1 MAAITQFAKW
11 QLALA
16 IGHAVTAAIVF
27 GVYAVHNKTA
37 WIAPVHATY
46 TMWSCTKNKTS
57 CVPTEY
63 RQALDSDVS
72 IGILVMSFSVF
83 SGMHHA
89 VMCSTQYAD
98 HVFETGVNLARWAD
112 YAMSASLM
120 LLVNHIMFYAAP
132 SVVEVVTVPCIQ
144 FLVIVAGFGS
154 EALWAV
160 APRES
165 KRPHHHTILFACA
178 CLPLVLLFGVQF
190 LSMATSLST
199 EFAHPSS
206 APVLAPAV
214 TDPNNPPDIVFAFV
228 AFVAVCFAA
237 FAVVH
242 GCKIRGRKS
251 IERCKFYEAVY
262 GLLSFFTKIPLACLF
277 AGTMASRESEAD
289 KTGLYVFAIGVVVSA
304 GFGAAMYWTYVRHII
319 IDNQKNL

>member
-1 MAAITQFAKW
+1 METTGKFAKW

-16 IGHAVTAAIVF
+16 IGHAVTAATVF
-27 GVYAVHNKTA
+27 AVYASNNKPA

-46 TMWSCTKNKTS
+46 TMWSCANNKTS

-63 RQALDSDVS
+63 RQALDSDIS
-72 IGILVMSFSVF
+72 IGIFVMSFSVF

-98 HVFETGVNLARWAD
+98 HVFGTGVNLARWAD

-120 LLVNHIMFYAAP
+120 LLVNHIMFYSAP

-160 APRES
+160 EPET
-165 KRPHHHTILFACA
+165 KPPHHHTILFACA

-190 LSMATSLST
+190 LSMATSLSN
-199 EFAHPSS
+199 EFANDSS

-214 TDPNNPPDIVFAFV
+214 NDPNNPPDIVFAFV

-251 IERCKFYEAVY
+251 NERNEFYEAVY

-289 KTGLYVFAIGVVVSA
+289 KTGLYVFAIGIVVST

-319 IDNQKNL
+319 IDTQKTR